1 MQLSLEQIR
10 DWSAAEL
17 PGRVAG
23 SKIRGGVV
31 RGDATAVAT
40 GYSIDS
46 RTLERGDLFFA
57 IRGEHFDGHEFVQA
71 AIESG
76 SIAAVV
82 ASSQLGRY
90 ESDAIRNRLLLVDD
104 PLAAMQRLASSVR
117 RHWGKR
123 VLGITG
129 SAGKTTTKEAIA
141 QVLERRFRVHKS
153 LGNLN
158 NHFGLPLQ
166 LLRLQPE
173 HEIAILEMGMSH
185 SGEIAALCKIAAP
198 DWGVVT
204 NVGMAHAENFPDGQ
218 AGIARAKYELIASLP
233 RLGTA
238 ILNCDD
244 PYVQQFGRDFPG
256 KAIYFGTGS
265 CADPRAESITAMGVE
280 GTRFTVIAGEQRAA
294 VHLRLLGEHNVRN
307 ALASIA
313 VGVANGIPLEEC
325 AAVLEALMPPDKRGQ
340 TLQLRGATLLN
351 DCYNS
356 NPQALRAMVDTL
368 LTIPAQR
375 TIVIAGEM
383 LELGPEAK
391 RLHYECGEYMGKR
404 GVSFVLGVRGEAA
417 SIVAGAKASG
427 MAAIFVPT
435 PEDAG
440 AWLKENLRPDDA
452 VLLKASRGVRL
463 ERALEALQ
471 SQDSK
476 PIE

>member
-1 MQLSLEQIR
+1 MQLNLEQIR
-10 DWSAAEL
+10 DWTAAEFA
-17 PGRVAG
+17 GRAAG
-23 SKIRGGVV
+23 SKARGGATVV
-31 RGDATAVAT
+31 AS

-46 RTLERGDLFFA
+46 RTIERGDLFFA
-57 IRGEHFDGHEFVQA
+57 IHGERFDGHDFVQVAIGAGA
-71 AIESG
+71 A
-76 SIAAVV
+76 AAVI
-82 ASSQLGRY
+82 ASSQVGRY
-90 ESDAIRNRLLLVDD
+90 QNDAVRKRLLLVDD

-123 VLGITG
+123 VLCITG

-204 NVGMAHAENFPDGQ
+204 NVGTAHAENFPDGQ

-256 KAIYFGTGS
+256 KTIYFGTGS
-265 CADPRAESITAMGVE
+265 CADPRAESITAMGAE
-280 GTRFTVIAGEQRAA
+280 GTRFDVLAGEQRTE
-294 VHLRLLGEHNVRN
+294 VKLRLLGEHNVRN

-313 VGVANGIPLEEC
+313 VGVASGIPLEEC
-325 AAVLEALMPPDKRGQ
+325 AAALEALTPPDKRGQ
-340 TLQLRGATLLN
+340 TLQIRGATLIN

-356 NPQALRAMVDTL
+356 NPQALYAMVDTL

-375 TIVIAGEM
+375 TIVVAGEM
-383 LELGPEAK
+383 LELGPEGPK
-391 RLHYECGEYMGKR
+391 LHYECGEYMGKR
-404 GVSFVLGVRGEAA
+404 GVDFVLGVRGEAE
-417 SIVAGAKASG
+417 SIVAGAKVSG
-427 MAAIFVPT
+427 ATAIFLST

-440 AWLKENLRPDDA
+440 AWLRENLQPGDA

-471 SQDSK
+471 REDK
-476 PIE
+476 